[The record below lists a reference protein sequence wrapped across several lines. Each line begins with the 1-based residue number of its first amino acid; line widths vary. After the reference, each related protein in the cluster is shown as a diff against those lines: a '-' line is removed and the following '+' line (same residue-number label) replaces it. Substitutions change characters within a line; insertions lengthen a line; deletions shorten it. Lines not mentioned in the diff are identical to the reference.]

1 MKTVKET
8 PNPFESLLPRRLHI
22 GTRLTACFVVI
33 VAMMIAI
40 VGVAVWQL
48 RQLAAPT
55 ERLSNADQA
64 SLAVTRVHLDVDSL
78 RDRVSALTSSHDTR
92 QFSSE
97 ADSLRQTF
105 LQHVGEAERMLRLSP
120 EIQRDAIMASALET
134 LKTTL
139 PSQLDS
145 EVELANAGDW
155 TAVQL
160 RLTQQ
165 IQDLIDL
172 SASLVARVDEQ
183 VIQERVKAI
192 EATKQARHRL
202 FIIVPVAG
210 LLTLLTAA
218 ALGWYV
224 TRTIT
229 APLSELTAGAE
240 ALAHGNFQ
248 HKVDVGWDDELAV
261 LGNAFNH
268 AARQLEEL
276 YQSLRD
282 SEEQWRAAFE
292 SNPTMYFMLD
302 ESGTILSVNAFGAEH
317 LGYGLDELT
326 GQPVLNIFYEAD
338 RAAVQKHTRE
348 CFQQPRRMMRWE
360 ARKVRK
366 DGSMLWVRETA
377 NAVVLKNRPVLLVV
391 CEDITEQRHAEEAV
405 QRSEKEL
412 RDVINS
418 IPANVWTTST
428 EGAVDFVNQRWQQFT
443 GLPPEDALG
452 WNWEGVVHPDDRY
465 SFVSRWRAAL
475 ENGQPMEIEVR
486 VRRADAA
493 YRWLY
498 VRNVPL
504 RDEGGQII
512 KWYGTGIDIED
523 RKRAEQALI
532 RSEAYLAEAQK
543 LSRTGS
549 FAYNPAIRTTVFW
562 SEELFRIF
570 RLDPQDGIPSYDETR
585 QLVHPDDR
593 DRVSRE
599 CLQGFRERTDF
610 SQAYRLL
617 LRDGALRHLHAV
629 WHPVLDKTG
638 ELVEYVGTAADVT
651 EREKA
656 EQKFRGLLECAPDAI
671 AVVNRGGEIVLVNE
685 QLEKLFGFQ
694 RQEVLGKKIEMLVPE
709 RFRGKHPEHRM
720 NFVSD
725 PRTRPMGSG
734 LELHGL
740 HKDGREFPVEIS
752 LSPLET
758 EEGVL
763 ISSIIRDITERK
775 RAEEKIRQSEAELR
789 QLIDVIPQQVYV
801 FDADWN
807 PLFANQRE
815 REHTGLSIEE
825 ARSRDAFARIFHP
838 EDFQKLEAL
847 RERARSDGA
856 PFELE
861 ARIKGRDGQY
871 RWFLIQDNPLRDEQ
885 GRVLRWYGTRTDIE
899 DRKRAEEERERL
911 RQLESG
917 LAHMNRVTTMGELS
931 ASLAHEI
938 KQPIAAAVTNAEAC
952 LRFLEKDQPDL
963 LDARDA
969 ASGMV
974 GSVRRA
980 AEVIDRV
987 RSLFGKDA
995 AQHQAV
1001 DANQVIRDI
1010 VVLLRNEAG
1019 QHAISI
1025 HSELAENLPKVMG
1038 DRVQLQQVMLNLLL
1052 NAIEA
1057 MHNTHG
1063 EIRIA
1068 SQARKNEV
1076 LISVADTGVGL
1087 PAQKLDQIFDA
1098 FFTTKRQGTG
1108 MGLAISRS
1116 IIEAHGGRLWATPNP
1131 GRGATFH
1138 FALPCDA
1145 RAGT

>member
-1 MKTVKET
+1 MKTT
-8 PNPFESLLPRRLHI
+8 PNLLESLLRRTRLSI

-40 VGVAVWQL
+40 DAVALWQL
-48 RQLAAPT
+48 SQVATPT
-55 ERLSNADQA
+55 ERLSNADQT
-64 SLAVTRVHLDVDSL
+64 SLAVARVHLDVDSL

-92 QFSSE
+92 QFSKE
-97 ADSLRQTF
+97 TDSLRQAF
-105 LQHVGEAERMLRLSP
+105 LQHVGEAERMLPLSP
-120 EIQRDAIMASALET
+120 EIQRDTIIASALET

-172 SASLVARVDEQ
+172 SSSLVARVDEQ
-183 VIQERVKAI
+183 VLQERVKAI
-192 EATKQARHRL
+192 EATEQARHRL
-202 FIIVPVAG
+202 FIIVPFAG
-210 LLTLLTAA
+210 LLTLFTAA

-229 APLSELTAGAE
+229 APLSELTVGAE
-240 ALAHGNFQ
+240 ALAHGSFR
-248 HKVDVGWDDELAV
+248 HRVDVGGHDELAL

-268 AARQLEEL
+268 AAQQLDEL

-292 SNPTMYFMLD
+292 NNPTMYFMLD
-302 ESGTILSVNAFGAEH
+302 EAGTILSVNAFGAEH
-317 LGYGLDELT
+317 LGYGLDDLT
-326 GQPVLNIFYEAD
+326 GQPVLKIFHEAD
-338 RAAVQKHTRE
+338 QAAVQKYTHE
-348 CFQQPRRMMRWE
+348 CFQHPRRTMRWE

-366 DGSMLWVRETA
+366 DGSTLWVRETA
-377 NAVVLKNRPVLLVV
+377 NAVLLKNRPVLLVV
-391 CEDITEQRHAEEAV
+391 CEDITEQRQAEEAV

-418 IPANVWTTST
+418 IPANVWSTST
-428 EGAVDFVNQRWQQFT
+428 DGAVDFVNQRWQEFT
-443 GLPPEDALG
+443 GSSTENAIG
-452 WNWEGVVHPDDRY
+452 WNWESAIHPDDRY
-465 SFVSRWRAAL
+465 DYVSRWHAAL
-475 ENGQPMEIEVR
+475 ESGQPMETEVR
-486 VRRADAA
+486 VRRLDDA
-493 YRWLY
+493 YRWFY
-498 VRNVPL
+498 VRSVPL
-504 RDEGGQII
+504 RDEGGNIVR
-512 KWYGTGIDIED
+512 WYGTGIDIED

-549 FAYNPAIRTTVFW
+549 FAYNPSTRSTVFW
-562 SEELFRIF
+562 SEELFRLY
-570 RLDPQDGIPSYDETR
+570 RLDPRDGIPSYDETR
-585 QLVHPDDR
+585 QRVHPDDL
-593 DRVSRE
+593 DRVSKE
-599 CLQGFRERTDF
+599 CLQAFREKTDF
-610 SQAYRLL
+610 SLTYRLL
-617 LRDGALRHLHAV
+617 MRDGDVRHLHVV
-629 WHPVLDKTG
+629 WHPIIDKTG
-638 ELVEYVGTAADVT
+638 ELVEYVGTAADIT
-651 EREKA
+651 DREKA
-656 EQKFRGLLECAPDAI
+656 EQKFRGLLESAPDAI
-671 AVVNRGGEIVLVNE
+671 AVVNREGEIVLVNE

-694 RQEVLGKKIEMLVPE
+694 RVEVLGKKIEILVPQ
-709 RFRGKHPEHRM
+709 RFRGSHPEHRAA
-720 NFVSD
+720 FTAD

-734 LELHGL
+734 LELYGL

-758 EEGVL
+758 AEGVL
-763 ISSIIRDITERK
+763 VSSIIRDITERK
-775 RAEEKIRQSEAELR
+775 RAEEKIRQSEAQLR

-801 FDADWN
+801 FDPDWN

-825 ARSRDAFARIFHP
+825 ARSKDAFAQVFHP
-838 EDFQKLEAL
+838 DDFPKLEAL

-861 ARIKGRDGQY
+861 ARIKGRNGQY

-911 RQLESG
+911 RHLESG

-963 LDARDA
+963 VDARDA

-974 GSVRRA
+974 GSLKRA

-987 RSLFGKDA
+987 RSLFGKGA

-1001 DANQVIRDI
+1001 DVNQVIRDI
-1010 VVLLRNEAG
+1010 VVLLQDEAM
-1019 QHAISI
+1019 QQDISI
-1025 HSELAENLPKVMG
+1025 HRELAENLPKVMG

-1052 NAIEA
+1052 NGIEA

-1063 EIRIA
+1063 ELRIV

-1076 LISVADTGVGL
+1076 LVSVTDTGVGL
-1087 PAQKLDQIFDA
+1087 PAEKLDQIFDA
-1098 FFTTKRQGTG
+1098 FFTTKPQGTG

-1116 IIEAHGGRLWATPNP
+1116 IIEAHGGRLWATANS

-1145 RAGT
+1145 RAVT